1 MKSTNRHN
9 KTWNFKQTKATSY
22 YLIFIVSV
30 IAISFLLIGCSQL
43 PNKQVSFKCKDGAVY
58 SAFREVIGNCN
69 NNKLVL
75 N

>member
-1 MKSTNRHN
+1 MKTLNRHS
-9 KTWNFKQTKATSY
+9 KTWNFESKTPLKI
-22 YLIFIVSV
+22 YLIFILSV

-58 SAFREVIGNCN
+58 SAFGEVIGNCN